1 MYRLIV
7 IWLGKCLLWATRLR
21 GGGSALPGLVVEKIA
36 PSFLENCADHFDM
49 TALVAGTNGKTTTT
63 KMMRSVLEA
72 DGRRVV
78 TNAAGSNMPRG
89 IISAI
94 IWHMDWQGN
103 LQADV
108 GLFEIDEGFAPQVAK
123 SLEPRAITVLN
134 LLRDQLDRYGELN
147 RTAQLI
153 ADASPHAETA
163 ILNADDPLVA
173 ELGGGAPHTVYF
185 GADGHIRKQVPHD
198 GALHQDEASGDV
210 REMESQEENRLV
222 RVRSAEPAESGQ
234 HLELDVAG
242 DAWSLYLQ
250 MAGVFNAYNAAA
262 AATLGY
268 LLEVP
273 GETATRALES
283 VAPAF
288 GRSERIQIGDKH
300 VTLLL
305 VKNPAG
311 FNQIIDTYLSGSS
324 NSAEGSDI
332 PTLISINDNYADG
345 RDVSWLWDVN
355 IEKLAG
361 TGEFITGG
369 IRGYDMALRLHY
381 AEITSQTELEP
392 EVALETLLERIP
404 EGGEGYIVP
413 TYTAMLQ
420 LRKLLSKYTTLQ
432 EAGE

>member
-1 MYRLIV
+1 M
-7 IWLGKCLLWATRLR
+7 
-21 GGGSALPGLVVEKIA
+21 PGLVVEKIA
-36 PSFLENCADHFDM
+36 PSFLENCPDHFDM
-49 TALVAGTNGKTTTT
+49 TVLVAGTNGKTTTT
-63 KMMRSVLEA
+63 KMMRSVLES
-72 DGRRVV
+72 DGRQVV

-94 IWHMDWQGN
+94 IARMDWQGN
-103 LQADV
+103 LQADL
-108 GLFEIDEGFAPQVAK
+108 GLFEIDEGFVGHVAK
-123 SLEPRAITVLN
+123 GLEPRAITVLN

-153 ADASPHAETA
+153 ADALPHAETA

-173 ELGGGAPHTVYF
+173 ELGENAAHSIYF
-185 GADGHIRKQVPHD
+185 GADEHIRSQVPHD
-198 GALHQDEASGDV
+198 GALHQADIHQADATGDV
-210 REMESQEENRLV
+210 REMESEETDTLV
-222 RVRSAEPAESGQ
+222 RVRSAEAGESGQ

-242 DAWSLYLQ
+242 DAWSVDLQ

-268 LLEVP
+268 TLQVP
-273 GETATRALES
+273 GETAAKALES

-288 GRSERIQIGDKH
+288 GRSERIQIGEKQ

-324 NSAEGSDI
+324 SSPGGSGI

-361 TGEFITGG
+361 TGEFITSG

-381 AEITSQTELEP
+381 AEIASQTELEP

-420 LRKLLSKYTTLQ
+420 LRKLLSKYASLP